1 MVVEF
6 TKINGFTVQK
16 NNPTYISIN
25 SRLSVP
31 ADSLTI
37 VFRYNGEYTEYKY
50 VKVVYDEKI
59 IFKGVVD
66 SQKITVNKKGEYLT
80 VYCRSLAGCL
90 LDNQLQPQN
99 IQGITDSV
107 IYNSYLKPFNISINK
122 ITNKPCSQII
132 NIGKG
137 ISVYELLCEYSSR
150 VFNCQP
156 RITPQGIAVLN
167 GNVSCVNYSFT
178 NGVSNLDENSYY
190 CTSVEVE
197 YNRYGVISQVYVR
210 NNLNDTGYC
219 LILENK
225 EAKQRGIECKRYLD
239 ATPLS
244 GFCTYDGTRIIDD
257 SNKQSINIKV
267 ICPCF
272 VYNPVGG
279 TAKVSSGNNVYENME
294 IYSANHIFSK
304 SGVSTILKMKKKG
317 EG

>member
-6 TKINGFTVQK
+6 TKINGFIVQK
-16 NNPTYISIN
+16 NNPTYVSIN

-31 ADSLTI
+31 ADSLTM
-37 VFRYNGEYTEYKY
+37 VFRYNGEYTDYKF
-50 VKVVYDEKI
+50 VKVIYDEKI
-59 IFKGVVD
+59 IFKGIVD
-66 SQKITVNKKGEYLT
+66 SQKITVNKNGEYLT

-99 IQGITDSV
+99 IQGMTDSV
-107 IYNSYLKPFNISINK
+107 IYNSYLKLFNISINK
-122 ITNKPCSQII
+122 LTNKPCSEII

-137 ISVYELLCEYSSR
+137 ISIYELLCEYSFR

-156 RITPQGIAVLN
+156 RITPQGVAILD
-167 GNVSCVNYSFT
+167 GNIGEINYSFT
-178 NGVSNLDENSYY
+178 NGVSNLKENSYY
-190 CTSVEVE
+190 CTSVEIE
-197 YNRYGVISQVYVR
+197 HNRYGVISQVYVR
-210 NNLNDTGYC
+210 NNLNDTGYG
-219 LILENK
+219 LILQNK
-225 EAKQRGIECKRYLD
+225 QAQQRGIECKRYLD

-267 ICPCF
+267 MCPCL

-279 TAKVSSGNNVYENME
+279 LAKVSSGNNVHENME

-304 SGVSTILKMKKKG
+304 NGISTTLNMRKKG
-317 EG
+317 EE